1 MQCGTSAKSKI
12 AAHQGIQ
19 SQTDTKQMR
28 NASAE
33 MLPHE
38 SSLNDSMQIET
49 LLACNQRSVF
59 VPTDKMVCTVC
70 LSEFFW
76 LLKFYDLEL

>member
-19 SQTDTKQMR
+19 SQTDNKQMR
-28 NASAE
+28 SASTE
-33 MLPHE
+33 MLRHE

-59 VPTDKMVCTVC
+59 VQTDQVVCMF
-70 LSEFFW
+70 E
-76 LLKFYDLEL
+76 

>member
-19 SQTDTKQMR
+19 SLTDSKQMR
-28 NASAE
+28 NASTE
-33 MLPHE
+33 MLRHK

-49 LLACNQRSVF
+49 LLACNQRSAF
-59 VPTDKMVCTVC
+59 VQTDKVVYM
-70 LSEFFW
+70 FG
-76 LLKFYDLEL
+76 